1 MSSDKASAII
11 VLSRRLITLIVLIVC
26 VGLYL
31 STRHIYLPSEI
42 KLTGYQNTWKYIL
55 RINRYTGNS
64 CLFDGGTQ
72 QVDDELLYEYIESP
86 ECGDIEWFKLNY

>member
-1 MSSDKASAII
+1 MPSDKASAII
-11 VLSRRLITLIVLIVC
+11 VLSRKLTTLIVFIVC
-26 VGLYL
+26 AVLYM

-42 KLTGYQNTWKYIL
+42 KLSGYQSTWRYIL

-72 QVDDELLYEYIESP
+72 QVDDELLYEYIEPP
-86 ECGDIEWFKLNY
+86 ECRDIEWFKFNY